1 MLGYK
6 HQQYCPVAAAT
17 EVLGDPWTPL
27 IVREL
32 LAGTTHFNAF
42 LRTLPGI
49 SRAVLVQRLRHL
61 ERLGVVEHRC
71 APRGQPS
78 AYRLTAAGEALRPVV
93 EMLGAWGARWGMSE
107 GAAAELDVDPGV
119 ILCRLRLRIVR
130 AALPPQ
136 RVVVQVEV
144 RGPPAGT
151 YWYVLAPSEASL
163 CFQYPGFDIDLV
175 LTADVGTLYDVWLGR
190 TTLGDALRAGMLG
203 LDGTPALTRA
213 FPHWFR

>member
-6 HQQYCPVAAAT
+6 HQQYCPVAAAA
-17 EVLGDPWTPL
+17 EVLGDHWTPP

-61 ERLGVVEHRC
+61 EQLGVVEHDG

-78 AYRLTAAGEALRPVV
+78 VYRLTAAGEELRPVV
-93 EMLGAWGARWGMSE
+93 EILGAWGARWGMTE
-107 GAAAELDVDPGV
+107 RTPEELDLDPGV
-119 ILCRLRLRIVR
+119 ILCRLRLRVLR

-136 RVVVQVEV
+136 RVVVQVDV
-144 RGPPAGT
+144 REPQVGT
-151 YWYVLAPSEASL
+151 YWYVLAPAEVSL
-163 CFQYPGFDIDLV
+163 CFQHPGFDIDLL
-175 LTADVGTLYDVWLGR
+175 LTADAATLYDVWLGR
-190 TTLGDALRAGMLG
+190 TTMGDALRAGALC
-203 LDGTPALTRA
+203 LDGAPVLTSA
-213 FPHWFR
+213 FPRWFS